1 MFFLLWL
8 RRFFLSR
15 HKFIRFTPLVSIISL
30 TLASSS
36 LILAMSVYSG
46 YESTVRQSI
55 VDISGH
61 LVVTGRK
68 LTKEKVLLNKINE
81 SSDNISSVSPFLSLK
96 SLLVYEGKLSGVL
109 LEGIS
114 NKQGPHH
121 MGLKKRLIAGSLSL
135 KDQKAAVIGRGIAKQ
150 FKLKPGDTFHIVIPK
165 VDSKGGFQNTH
176 QDFYVEG
183 VLDLGFHD
191 FNSRHIL
198 VNIQMAR
205 KLIKEP
211 GIVSGVRM
219 MVKDLRGIENIKSEI
234 AINLGRSYFV
244 RDWQGVIN
252 TIHES
257 YFEAVR
263 REKFLIFFILMVLV
277 LAGSFNVSS
286 HLSISVLNQIR
297 EISILKVMGASKKFI
312 FSLLLMQGFLVS
324 FFGTLIGMGLGWLF
338 SKGFVTVQSI
348 WEMIPSEIYK
358 INTIVTDIKISD
370 VILIFVCSQF
380 ICLVSCILPAWRA
393 LRLSLREGVLY
404 E

>member
-30 TLASSS
+30 VLASSS

-61 LVVTGRK
+61 LVVTGRE
-68 LTKEKVLLNKINE
+68 LTREKALLNKI
-81 SSDNISSVSPFLSLK
+81 SDNIESVSSYLPFLSLK

-114 NKQGPHH
+114 GKKSQHH
-121 MGLKKRLIAGSLSL
+121 LGLKKRLIAGTLDL
-135 KDQKAAVIGRGIAKQ
+135 TDQKAAVIGRGIAKQ

-165 VDSKGGFQNTH
+165 VDSNGVFQNTH

-191 FNSRHIL
+191 FNSRHIV

-205 KLIKEP
+205 KLIQKP
-211 GIVSGVRM
+211 DIVSGVRM
-219 MVKDLRGIENIKSEI
+219 MVKDPQQIENIRSEI
-234 AINLGRSYFV
+234 TFSLGPSYFV
-244 RDWQGVIN
+244 KDWQGVIN
-252 TIHES
+252 TVHES

-297 EISILKVMGASKKFI
+297 EISILKVMGASKSFV
-312 FSLLLMQGFLVS
+312 FSLLLMQGFLIS
-324 FFGTLIGMGLGWLF
+324 FFGTMIGMGIGWLF
-338 SKGFVTVQSI
+338 SKGFVAIQSI
-348 WEMIPSEIYK
+348 WEVIPSEIYK
-358 INTIVTDIKISD
+358 INTIVTDIKFSD
-370 VILIFVCSQF
+370 VLLIFICSQL
-380 ICLVSCILPAWRA
+380 ICLVSCVLPAWRA
-393 LRLSLREGVLY
+393 LKLSLREGVLY